1 MAQVIIDEATSR
13 FAAALEDA
21 RGGLSFKKLER
32 ALWQRLGD
40 YAPTDET
47 LRRYHRGDI
56 HPTKADL
63 VIVLT
68 IAQVY
73 DVAASS
79 LSPVIAGRLEEMRE
93 LVASSR
99 WCSAFPGQGR
109 FLFAYDAA

>member
-1 MAQVIIDEATSR
+1 MAQVISDEATAR

-21 RGGLSFKKLER
+21 RNGLSFKKLER

-56 HPTKADL
+56 HPAKADL
-63 VIVLT
+63 VIILT

-73 DVAASS
+73 NVAASGV
-79 LSPVIAGRLEEMRE
+79 SPIIAQRLEEMRD
-93 LVASSR
+93 LVTQSRCSSV
-99 WCSAFPGQGR
+99 SAAQG
-109 FLFAYDAA
+109 LFIFTDLAA